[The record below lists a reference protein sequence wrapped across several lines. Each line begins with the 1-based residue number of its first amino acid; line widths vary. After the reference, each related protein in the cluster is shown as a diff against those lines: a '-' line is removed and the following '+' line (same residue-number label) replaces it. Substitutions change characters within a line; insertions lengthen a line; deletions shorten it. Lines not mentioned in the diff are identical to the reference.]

1 MRILERKWGS
11 TPTGLKEHGSMPRT
25 TFAGCLEPIFHNL
38 RAIYVKSYE
47 GQRPSPI
54 FMRVTFRPLNVIYSL
69 SGSLEYT
76 YPTPIFPTE
85 SSRSGLISTSRLGE
99 WEIKPGKLFFFYN
112 FDYEAFTFKL
122 FPNSTFR
129 SIQWPRQIHQK
140 KLKGPLLNFL
150 HLRHSFSITS
160 NKCWTGDATETRDF
174 FGWEP
179 LTWCKCLPPAR
190 MKLKQ
195 TEPYVPSHPRN
206 LVKFLINNYSPYFN
220 VYFNIAVNTSALTQ
234 FGHF

>member
-1 MRILERKWGS
+1 
-11 TPTGLKEHGSMPRT
+11 MPRT

-85 SSRSGLISTSRLGE
+85 SSRSGLDSTSRLGE
-99 WEIKPGKLFFFYN
+99 WEIKPGKLNN

-129 SIQWPRQIHQK
+129 SIQMPRQIHQK
-140 KLKGPLLNFL
+140 KLKVPLLNFL
-150 HLRHSFSITS
+150 LLRHSFSITS
-160 NKCWTGDATETRDF
+160 NKC
-174 FGWEP
+174 
-179 LTWCKCLPPAR
+179 
-190 MKLKQ
+190 
-195 TEPYVPSHPRN
+195 
-206 LVKFLINNYSPYFN
+206 
-220 VYFNIAVNTSALTQ
+220 
-234 FGHF
+234 

>member
-1 MRILERKWGS
+1 MRGSRDPHQPDWRSMEACQGPLLQDVWNQYFTIWGS
-11 TPTGLKEHGSMPRT
+11 SMWNHMKGR
-25 TFAGCLEPIFHNL
+25 
-38 RAIYVKSYE
+38 
-47 GQRPSPI
+47 GQVQYLW
-54 FMRVTFRPLNVIYSL
+54 VTFRPLNVIYSL

-85 SSRSGLISTSRLGE
+85 SSRSGLDSTSRLGE
-99 WEIKPGKLFFFYN
+99 WEIKPGKLFFYN

-129 SIQWPRQIHQK
+129 SIQMPRQIHQK

-206 LVKFLINNYSPYFN
+206 LVKFLINNYSPIFQRL
-220 VYFNIAVNTSALTQ
+220 F
-234 FGHF
+234 

>member
-1 MRILERKWGS
+1 MRGSRDPHQPDWRSMEACQGPLLQDVWNQYFTIWG
-11 TPTGLKEHGSMPRT
+11 PSMWNHMKGR
-25 TFAGCLEPIFHNL
+25 
-38 RAIYVKSYE
+38 
-47 GQRPSPI
+47 GQVQYLW
-54 FMRVTFRPLNVIYSL
+54 VTFRPLNVIYSL

-85 SSRSGLISTSRLGE
+85 SSRSGLDSTSRLGE
-99 WEIKPGKLFFFYN
+99 WEIKPGKLFFYN

-129 SIQWPRQIHQK
+129 SIQMPRQIHQK

-150 HLRHSFSITS
+150 HLRHSFTITS
-160 NKCWTGDATETRDF
+160 NKCWTGDATRDF

-190 MKLKQ
+190 MELKQ

-206 LVKFLINNYSPYFN
+206 LVKFLINNYSPIFQRL
-220 VYFNIAVNTSALTQ
+220 F
-234 FGHF
+234 